1 MSALRALEG
10 ASLALYARTPIAGWP
25 HSHTVAAAKNAGA
38 LPVQEGD
45 VVMVEFLD
53 TSAEGVVVSKATK
66 SFTAHFECD
75 DTLFRIPYVGGDEQ
89 ALYRVMGARV
99 SNAALKG
106 LKKRKREA
114 QQQ

>member
-1 MSALRALEG
+1 M
-10 ASLALYARTPIAGWP
+10 
-25 HSHTVAAAKNAGA
+25 AAAKNAGA

-53 TSAEGVVVSKATK
+53 TSAATEGVVVSKATK

-75 DTLFRIPYVGGDEQ
+75 DTVFRIPYVGGDEQ